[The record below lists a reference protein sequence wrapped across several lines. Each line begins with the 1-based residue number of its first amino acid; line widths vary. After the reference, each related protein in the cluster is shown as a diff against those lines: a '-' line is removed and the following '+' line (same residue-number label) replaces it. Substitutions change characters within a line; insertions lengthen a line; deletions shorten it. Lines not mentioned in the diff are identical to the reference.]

1 MNLIQ
6 LGITASRANR
16 GKSVKRSIA
25 QRMVRRSYERN
36 WGLVSLI
43 RSRDFCPP
51 FLPFTLKPM
60 FASNQFGKRLESKVM
75 IAKEAVLG

>member
-36 WGLVSLI
+36 WMLVSLI
-43 RSRDFCPP
+43 PQD
-51 FLPFTLKPM
+51 L
-60 FASNQFGKRLESKVM
+60 FAV
-75 IAKEAVLG
+75 